1 MSCVSKEKYASYLER
16 LVSVT
21 HSQPVDRDAYVQ
33 LITEICKDYKLTKG
47 MSEFYITPMME
58 QRGLGEVFC
67 DFDNGK
73 STKVLL
79 RIRIISTSKAVI
91 IGTLYSNPDEYVH
104 EDVDVQQLDS
114 MLRIILGYVSRVR
127 LIKKLEEFGFSDLD
141 GYRNFRAFARFM
153 DVNNA
158 ENKLGGKVSFYIDL
172 HNFTLINQEIGRENG
187 DIVMR
192 KYYELLSDTI
202 GDTGIIIRLGGDRF
216 IGVFDKG
223 VQDDVFRIFSGA
235 NIAYD
240 VTGQQRVNVSV
251 AAGIYALPTPYML
264 KSYGDIMDKIMLA
277 GNVAKRHDGERIVTY
292 GEKMKAESDHV
303 KMIQSAFMGA
313 IKNEEFIIH
322 YQPKVDIETKQIV
335 GAEALCRWQRDGR
348 VIPPD
353 EFIPILE
360 LNTFVS
366 DLDFYVLDHVCRDMV
381 RWLNEGRKPVR
392 VSVNFSRKHLV
403 DIDLTDHIISIIDK
417 YNIPHD
423 LIEIELT
430 ETTSDVMFNDLRRIV
445 SSLQRE
451 GVKTAVDD
459 FGVGYSSLN
468 LIRDIPWDVLK
479 IDKSF
484 VPETEDDNNIS
495 NVMFRH
501 LISLAHDMGLE
512 CVVEGVETD
521 EQLRIMRK
529 NGCRIAQG
537 FFFDHPL
544 SVDEFED
551 RLVNKSYK

>member
-1 MSCVSKEKYASYLER
+1 MSCVSKDKYASYLER

-47 MSEFYITPMME
+47 MTEFYITPMME
-58 QRGLGEVFC
+58 QRGMGEVFC
-67 DFDNGK
+67 DFDTGK
-73 STKVLL
+73 SKKVLL

-313 IKNEEFIIH
+313 LKNEEFIIH

-335 GAEALCRWQRDGR
+335 GAEALCRWQWDGR

-360 LNTFVS
+360 LNTFIS

-403 DIDLTDHIISIIDK
+403 DIDLTDHIISITDK

-445 SSLQRE
+445 SGLQRE

-484 VPETEDDNNIS
+484 VPETEDDSNIS

-521 EQLRIMRK
+521 EQLKIMRK
-529 NGCRIAQG
+529 NNCRIAQG

-551 RLVNKSYK
+551 RLVNKTYP

>member
-47 MSEFYITPMME
+47 MTEFYITPMME
-58 QRGLGEVFC
+58 QRGMGEVFC

-73 STKVLL
+73 SKKVLL

-313 IKNEEFIIH
+313 LKNEEFIIH

-335 GAEALCRWQRDGR
+335 GAEALCRWQWDGR

-360 LNTFVS
+360 LNTFIS

-445 SSLQRE
+445 SGLQRE

-484 VPETEDDNNIS
+484 VPETEDDSNIS

-521 EQLRIMRK
+521 EQLKIMRK
-529 NGCRIAQG
+529 NSCRIAQG

-551 RLVNKSYK
+551 RLVNKTYP

>member
-16 LVSVT
+16 MVSVT
-21 HSQPVDRDAYVQ
+21 HSQPVDRDAYFQ

-47 MSEFYITPMME
+47 MTEFYITPMME
-58 QRGLGEVFC
+58 QRGIGEVFC

-79 RIRIISTSKAVI
+79 RIRIVSTSKAVI

-114 MLRIILGYVSRVR
+114 MLRIIIGYVSRVR

-202 GDTGIIIRLGGDRF
+202 GETGIIIRLGGDRF
-216 IGVFDKG
+216 IGVFDRG

-251 AAGIYALPTPYML
+251 AAGIYALPIPYML

-313 IKNEEFIIH
+313 LKNEEFIIH

-335 GAEALCRWQRDGR
+335 GAEALCRWQWDGR

-360 LNTFVS
+360 LNTFIS

-445 SSLQRE
+445 SGLQRE

-484 VPETEDDNNIS
+484 VPETEDDSNIS

-521 EQLRIMRK
+521 EQLKIMRK
-529 NGCRIAQG
+529 NSCRIAQG

-551 RLVNKSYK
+551 RLVNKTYP

>member
-16 LVSVT
+16 MVRVT

-47 MSEFYITPMME
+47 MTEFYITPMME
-58 QRGLGEVFC
+58 QRGIGEVFC

-79 RIRIISTSKAVI
+79 RIRIDSTSKAVI

-202 GDTGIIIRLGGDRF
+202 GETGIIIRLGGDRF
-216 IGVFDKG
+216 IGVFDRG

-251 AAGIYALPTPYML
+251 AAGIYALPIPYML

-292 GEKMKAESDHV
+292 GEKMKSESDHV

-313 IKNEEFIIH
+313 LKNEEFIIH

-403 DIDLTDHIISIIDK
+403 DINLTDHIITIIDK

-430 ETTSDVMFNDLRRIV
+430 ETTSDVMFSDLRRIV

-484 VPETEDDNNIS
+484 VPDTEDDSNIS

-521 EQLRIMRK
+521 EQLKIMRK
-529 NGCRIAQG
+529 NSCRIAQG

-551 RLVNKSYK
+551 RLVNKTYP

>member
-16 LVSVT
+16 LVRVT

-47 MSEFYITPMME
+47 MTEFYITPMME

-216 IGVFDKG
+216 IGVFDRG

-403 DIDLTDHIISIIDK
+403 DIDLTDHIITIIDK

-430 ETTSDVMFNDLRRIV
+430 ETTSDVMFSDLRRIV

-484 VPETEDDNNIS
+484 VPEAEDEVNVS

-551 RLVNKSYK
+551 RLVNKAYK

>member
-1 MSCVSKEKYASYLER
+1 MSCVSKDKYASYLER

-47 MSEFYITPMME
+47 MTEFYITPMME
-58 QRGLGEVFC
+58 QRGMGEVFC
-67 DFDNGK
+67 DFDTGK
-73 STKVLL
+73 SKKVLL

-114 MLRIILGYVSRVR
+114 MLRIILGYVSRER

-313 IKNEEFIIH
+313 LKNEEFIIH

-335 GAEALCRWQRDGR
+335 GAEALCRWQWDGR

-360 LNTFVS
+360 LNTFIS

-445 SSLQRE
+445 SGLQRE

-484 VPETEDDNNIS
+484 VPETEDDSNIS

-521 EQLRIMRK
+521 EQLKIMRK
-529 NGCRIAQG
+529 NSCRIAQG

-551 RLVNKSYK
+551 RLVNKTYP

>member
-47 MSEFYITPMME
+47 MTEFYITPMME

-91 IGTLYSNPDEYVH
+91 IGTLYSNPDEFVH

-153 DVNNA
+153 DVNNT

-216 IGVFDKG
+216 IGVFDRG

-251 AAGIYALPTPYML
+251 AAGIYALPIPYML

-277 GNVAKRHDGERIVTY
+277 GNVAKRHNGERIVTY

-360 LNTFVS
+360 LNAFVS

-403 DIDLTDHIISIIDK
+403 DIDLTDHIITIIDK

-430 ETTSDVMFNDLRRIV
+430 ETTSDVMFSDLRRIV

-484 VPETEDDNNIS
+484 VPETEDEVNVS

>member
-16 LVSVT
+16 LVRVT

-47 MSEFYITPMME
+47 MTEFYITPMME

-153 DVNNA
+153 DVNNT

-216 IGVFDKG
+216 IGVFDRG

-251 AAGIYALPTPYML
+251 AAGIYALPIPYML

-277 GNVAKRHDGERIVTY
+277 GNVAKRHNGERIVTY

-335 GAEALCRWQRDGR
+335 GAEALCRWQWDGR

-360 LNTFVS
+360 LNTFIS

-403 DIDLTDHIISIIDK
+403 DIDLTDHIITIIDK

-430 ETTSDVMFNDLRRIV
+430 ETTSDVMFSDLRRIV

-484 VPETEDDNNIS
+484 VPETEDEVNVS

>member
-16 LVSVT
+16 MVRVT

-47 MSEFYITPMME
+47 MTEFYITPMME
-58 QRGLGEVFC
+58 QRGIGEVFC

-79 RIRIISTSKAVI
+79 RIRIVSTSKAVI

-114 MLRIILGYVSRVR
+114 MLRIILGYVSRER

-202 GDTGIIIRLGGDRF
+202 GETGIIIRLGGDRF
-216 IGVFDKG
+216 IGVFDRG

-251 AAGIYALPTPYML
+251 AAGIYALPIPYML

-292 GEKMKAESDHV
+292 GEKMKSESDHV

-313 IKNEEFIIH
+313 LKNEEFIIH

-403 DIDLTDHIISIIDK
+403 DINLTDHIITIIDK

-430 ETTSDVMFNDLRRIV
+430 ETTSDVMFSDLRRIV

-484 VPETEDDNNIS
+484 VPETEDDSNIS

-521 EQLRIMRK
+521 EQLKIMRK
-529 NGCRIAQG
+529 NSCRIAQG

-551 RLVNKSYK
+551 RLVNKTYP

>member
-1 MSCVSKEKYASYLER
+1 MSCVSKDKYASYLER

-47 MSEFYITPMME
+47 MTEFYITPMME
-58 QRGLGEVFC
+58 QRGMGEVFC
-67 DFDNGK
+67 DFDTGK
-73 STKVLL
+73 SKKVLL

-313 IKNEEFIIH
+313 LKNEEFIIH

-335 GAEALCRWQRDGR
+335 GAEALCRWQWDGR

-360 LNTFVS
+360 LNTFIS

-445 SSLQRE
+445 SGLQRE

-484 VPETEDDNNIS
+484 VPETEDDSNIS

-521 EQLRIMRK
+521 EQLKIMRK
-529 NGCRIAQG
+529 NNCRIAQG

-551 RLVNKSYK
+551 RLVNKTYP

>member
-16 LVSVT
+16 MVSVT

-47 MSEFYITPMME
+47 MTEFYITPMME
-58 QRGLGEVFC
+58 QRGIGEVFC

-79 RIRIISTSKAVI
+79 RIRIVSTSKAVI

-202 GDTGIIIRLGGDRF
+202 GETGIIIRLGGDRF
-216 IGVFDKG
+216 IGVFDRG

-251 AAGIYALPTPYML
+251 AAGIYALPIPYML

-292 GEKMKAESDHV
+292 GEKMKVESDHV

-313 IKNEEFIIH
+313 LKNEEFIIH

-403 DIDLTDHIISIIDK
+403 DINLTDHIITIIDK

-430 ETTSDVMFNDLRRIV
+430 ETTSDVMFSDLRRIV

-484 VPETEDDNNIS
+484 VPEAEDEVNVS

-551 RLVNKSYK
+551 RLVNKTYP

>member
-1 MSCVSKEKYASYLER
+1 
-16 LVSVT
+16 
-21 HSQPVDRDAYVQ
+21 
-33 LITEICKDYKLTKG
+33 
-47 MSEFYITPMME
+47 
-58 QRGLGEVFC
+58 
-67 DFDNGK
+67 
-73 STKVLL
+73 
-79 RIRIISTSKAVI
+79 
-91 IGTLYSNPDEYVH
+91 
-104 EDVDVQQLDS
+104 
-114 MLRIILGYVSRVR
+114 
-127 LIKKLEEFGFSDLD
+127 
-141 GYRNFRAFARFM
+141 
-153 DVNNA
+153 
-158 ENKLGGKVSFYIDL
+158 
-172 HNFTLINQEIGRENG
+172 
-187 DIVMR
+187 
-192 KYYELLSDTI
+192 
-202 GDTGIIIRLGGDRF
+202 
-216 IGVFDKG
+216 
-223 VQDDVFRIFSGA
+223 
-235 NIAYD
+235 
-240 VTGQQRVNVSV
+240 
-251 AAGIYALPTPYML
+251 
-264 KSYGDIMDKIMLA
+264 
-277 GNVAKRHDGERIVTY
+277 
-292 GEKMKAESDHV
+292 
-303 KMIQSAFMGA
+303 
-313 IKNEEFIIH
+313 
-322 YQPKVDIETKQIV
+322 
-335 GAEALCRWQRDGR
+335 
-348 VIPPD
+348 
-353 EFIPILE
+353 
-360 LNTFVS
+360 
-366 DLDFYVLDHVCRDMV
+366 MV

-403 DIDLTDHIISIIDK
+403 DIDLTDHIITIIDK

-430 ETTSDVMFNDLRRIV
+430 ETTSDVMFSDLRRIV

-484 VPETEDDNNIS
+484 VPEAEDEVNVS

>member
-16 LVSVT
+16 MVSVT

-33 LITEICKDYKLTKG
+33 LIMEICKDYKLTKG
-47 MSEFYITPMME
+47 MTEFYITPMME
-58 QRGLGEVFC
+58 QRGIGEVFC

-79 RIRIISTSKAVI
+79 RIRIVSTSKAVI

-202 GDTGIIIRLGGDRF
+202 GETGIIIRLGGDRF
-216 IGVFDKG
+216 IGVFDRG

-251 AAGIYALPTPYML
+251 AAGIYALPIPYML

-292 GEKMKAESDHV
+292 GEKMKSESDHV

-313 IKNEEFIIH
+313 LKNEEFIIH

-403 DIDLTDHIISIIDK
+403 DINLTDHIITIIDK

-430 ETTSDVMFNDLRRIV
+430 ETTSDVMFSDLRRIV

-484 VPETEDDNNIS
+484 VPETEDDSNIS

-521 EQLRIMRK
+521 EQLKIMRK
-529 NGCRIAQG
+529 NSCRIAQG

-551 RLVNKSYK
+551 RLVNKTYP

>member
-1 MSCVSKEKYASYLER
+1 M
-16 LVSVT
+16 
-21 HSQPVDRDAYVQ
+21 
-33 LITEICKDYKLTKG
+33 
-47 MSEFYITPMME
+47 
-58 QRGLGEVFC
+58 
-67 DFDNGK
+67 
-73 STKVLL
+73 
-79 RIRIISTSKAVI
+79 
-91 IGTLYSNPDEYVH
+91 
-104 EDVDVQQLDS
+104 
-114 MLRIILGYVSRVR
+114 
-127 LIKKLEEFGFSDLD
+127 
-141 GYRNFRAFARFM
+141 
-153 DVNNA
+153 
-158 ENKLGGKVSFYIDL
+158 
-172 HNFTLINQEIGRENG
+172 
-187 DIVMR
+187 
-192 KYYELLSDTI
+192 
-202 GDTGIIIRLGGDRF
+202 
-216 IGVFDKG
+216 
-223 VQDDVFRIFSGA
+223 
-235 NIAYD
+235 
-240 VTGQQRVNVSV
+240 
-251 AAGIYALPTPYML
+251 
-264 KSYGDIMDKIMLA
+264 
-277 GNVAKRHDGERIVTY
+277 
-292 GEKMKAESDHV
+292 

-313 IKNEEFIIH
+313 LKNEEFIIH

-445 SSLQRE
+445 SGLQRE

-484 VPETEDDNNIS
+484 VPETEDDSNIS

-521 EQLRIMRK
+521 EQLKIMRK
-529 NGCRIAQG
+529 NSCRIAQG

-551 RLVNKSYK
+551 RLVNKTYP

>member
-16 LVSVT
+16 MVSVT

-58 QRGLGEVFC
+58 QRGIGEVFC

-79 RIRIISTSKAVI
+79 RIRIVSTSKAVI

-202 GDTGIIIRLGGDRF
+202 GETGIIIRLGGDRF
-216 IGVFDKG
+216 IGVFDRG

-251 AAGIYALPTPYML
+251 AAGIYALPIPYML

-292 GEKMKAESDHV
+292 GEKMKSESDHV

-313 IKNEEFIIH
+313 LKNEEFIIH

-403 DIDLTDHIISIIDK
+403 DINLTDHIITIIDK

-430 ETTSDVMFNDLRRIV
+430 ETTSDVMFSDLRRIV

-484 VPETEDDNNIS
+484 VPETEDDSNIS

-521 EQLRIMRK
+521 EQLKIMRK
-529 NGCRIAQG
+529 NSCRIAQG

-551 RLVNKSYK
+551 RLVNKTYP

>member
-16 LVSVT
+16 LVRVT

-47 MSEFYITPMME
+47 MTEFYITPMME

-216 IGVFDKG
+216 IGVFDRG

-403 DIDLTDHIISIIDK
+403 DIDLTDHIITIIDK

-430 ETTSDVMFNDLRRIV
+430 ETTSDVMFSDLRRIV

-484 VPETEDDNNIS
+484 VPEAEDEVNVS

-529 NGCRIAQG
+529 NSCRIAQG

-551 RLVNKSYK
+551 RLVNKAYK

>member
-16 LVSVT
+16 MVRVT

-47 MSEFYITPMME
+47 MTEFYITPMME
-58 QRGLGEVFC
+58 QRGIGEVFC

-79 RIRIISTSKAVI
+79 RIRIDSTSKAVI

-202 GDTGIIIRLGGDRF
+202 GETGIIIRLGGDRF
-216 IGVFDKG
+216 IGVFDRG

-251 AAGIYALPTPYML
+251 AAGIYALPIPYML

-292 GEKMKAESDHV
+292 GEKMKSESDHV

-313 IKNEEFIIH
+313 LKNEEFIIH

-403 DIDLTDHIISIIDK
+403 DINLTDHIITIIDK

-430 ETTSDVMFNDLRRIV
+430 ETTSDVMFSDLRRIV

-484 VPETEDDNNIS
+484 VPETEDDSNIS

-521 EQLRIMRK
+521 EQLKIMRK
-529 NGCRIAQG
+529 NSCRIAQG

-551 RLVNKSYK
+551 RLVNKTYP

>member
-16 LVSVT
+16 MVRVT

-47 MSEFYITPMME
+47 MTEFYITPMME
-58 QRGLGEVFC
+58 QRGIGEVFC

-79 RIRIISTSKAVI
+79 RIRIVSTSKAVI

-202 GDTGIIIRLGGDRF
+202 GETGIIIRLGGDRF
-216 IGVFDKG
+216 IGVFDRG

-251 AAGIYALPTPYML
+251 AAGIYALPIPYML

-292 GEKMKAESDHV
+292 GEKMKSESDHV

-313 IKNEEFIIH
+313 LKNEEFIIH
-322 YQPKVDIETKQIV
+322 YQSKVDIETKQIV

-403 DIDLTDHIISIIDK
+403 DINLTDHIITIIDK

-430 ETTSDVMFNDLRRIV
+430 ETTSDVMFSDLRRIV

-484 VPETEDDNNIS
+484 VPETEDDSNIS

-521 EQLRIMRK
+521 EQLKIMRK
-529 NGCRIAQG
+529 NSCRIAQG

-551 RLVNKSYK
+551 RLVNKTYP

>member
-16 LVSVT
+16 MVRVT

-47 MSEFYITPMME
+47 MTEFYITPMME
-58 QRGLGEVFC
+58 QRGIGEVFC

-79 RIRIISTSKAVI
+79 RIRIVSTSKAVI

-202 GDTGIIIRLGGDRF
+202 GETGIIIRLGGDRF
-216 IGVFDKG
+216 IGVFDRG

-251 AAGIYALPTPYML
+251 AAGIYALPIPYML

-292 GEKMKAESDHV
+292 GEKMKSESDHV

-313 IKNEEFIIH
+313 LKNEEFIIH

-403 DIDLTDHIISIIDK
+403 DINLTDHIITIIDK

-430 ETTSDVMFNDLRRIV
+430 ETTSDVMFSDLRRIV

-484 VPETEDDNNIS
+484 VPETEDDSNIS

-521 EQLRIMRK
+521 EQLKIMRK
-529 NGCRIAQG
+529 NSCRIAQG

-551 RLVNKSYK
+551 RLVNKTYP

>member
-47 MSEFYITPMME
+47 MTEFYITPMME
-58 QRGLGEVFC
+58 QRGMGEVFC

-114 MLRIILGYVSRVR
+114 MLRIILGYVSRER

-313 IKNEEFIIH
+313 LKNEEFIIH

-335 GAEALCRWQRDGR
+335 GAEALCRWQWDGR

-360 LNTFVS
+360 LNTFIS

-381 RWLNEGRKPVR
+381 RWLNEGRQPVR
-392 VSVNFSRKHLV
+392 VSVNFSRKHLI

-445 SSLQRE
+445 SGLQRE

-484 VPETEDDNNIS
+484 VPETEDDGNIS

-521 EQLRIMRK
+521 EQLKIMRK
-529 NGCRIAQG
+529 NSCRIAQG

-551 RLVNKSYK
+551 RLVNKTYP

>member
-1 MSCVSKEKYASYLER
+1 MSCVSKDKYASYLER

-47 MSEFYITPMME
+47 MTEFYITPMME

-91 IGTLYSNPDEYVH
+91 IGTLYSNPDEFVH

-153 DVNNA
+153 DVNNT

-216 IGVFDKG
+216 IGVFDRC

-251 AAGIYALPTPYML
+251 AAGIYALPIPYML

-277 GNVAKRHDGERIVTY
+277 GNVAKRHNGERIVTY

-360 LNTFVS
+360 LNAFVS

-403 DIDLTDHIISIIDK
+403 DIDLTDHIITIIDK

-430 ETTSDVMFNDLRRIV
+430 ETTSDVMFSDLRRIV

-484 VPETEDDNNIS
+484 VPETEDEVNVS

>member
-47 MSEFYITPMME
+47 MTEFYITPMME
-58 QRGLGEVFC
+58 QRGMGEVFC

-73 STKVLL
+73 SKKVLL

-551 RLVNKSYK
+551 RLVNKTYP

>member
-114 MLRIILGYVSRVR
+114 MLRIILGYVSRER

-216 IGVFDKG
+216 IGVFDRG

-313 IKNEEFIIH
+313 LKNEEFIIH

-445 SSLQRE
+445 SGLQRE

-484 VPETEDDNNIS
+484 VPETEDDSNIS

-521 EQLRIMRK
+521 EQLKIMRK
-529 NGCRIAQG
+529 NSCRIAQG

-551 RLVNKSYK
+551 RLVNKAYK

>member
-47 MSEFYITPMME
+47 MTEFYITPMME
-58 QRGLGEVFC
+58 QRGMGEVFC

-73 STKVLL
+73 SKKVLL

-158 ENKLGGKVSFYIDL
+158 ENRLGGKVSFYIDL

-313 IKNEEFIIH
+313 LKNEEFIIH

-335 GAEALCRWQRDGR
+335 GAEALCRWQWDGR

-360 LNTFVS
+360 LNTFIS

-445 SSLQRE
+445 SGLQRE

-484 VPETEDDNNIS
+484 VPETEDDSNIS

-521 EQLRIMRK
+521 EQLKIMRK
-529 NGCRIAQG
+529 NSCRIAQG

-551 RLVNKSYK
+551 RLVNKTYP

>member
-16 LVSVT
+16 MVRVT

-47 MSEFYITPMME
+47 MTEFYITPMME
-58 QRGLGEVFC
+58 QRGIGEVFC

-79 RIRIISTSKAVI
+79 RIRIVSTSKAVI

-202 GDTGIIIRLGGDRF
+202 GETGIIIRLGGDRF
-216 IGVFDKG
+216 IGVFDRG

-251 AAGIYALPTPYML
+251 AAGIYALPIPYML

-313 IKNEEFIIH
+313 LKNEEFIIH

-403 DIDLTDHIISIIDK
+403 DINLTDHIITIIDK

-430 ETTSDVMFNDLRRIV
+430 ETTSDVMFSDLRRIV

-484 VPETEDDNNIS
+484 VPETEDDSNIS

-521 EQLRIMRK
+521 EQLKIMRK
-529 NGCRIAQG
+529 NSCRIAQG

-551 RLVNKSYK
+551 RLVNKTYP

>member
-153 DVNNA
+153 DVSNA

>member
-1 MSCVSKEKYASYLER
+1 MSCVSKDKYASYLER

-47 MSEFYITPMME
+47 MTEFYITPMME

-91 IGTLYSNPDEYVH
+91 IGTLYSNPDEFVH

-153 DVNNA
+153 DVNNT

-216 IGVFDKG
+216 IGVFDRC

-277 GNVAKRHDGERIVTY
+277 GNVAKRHNGERIVTY

-360 LNTFVS
+360 LNAFVS

-403 DIDLTDHIISIIDK
+403 DIDLTDHIITIIDK

-430 ETTSDVMFNDLRRIV
+430 ETTSDVMFSDLRRIV

>member
-47 MSEFYITPMME
+47 MTEFYITPMME

-216 IGVFDKG
+216 IGVFDRG

-403 DIDLTDHIISIIDK
+403 DIDLTDHIITIIDK

-430 ETTSDVMFNDLRRIV
+430 ETTSDVMFSDLRRIV

-484 VPETEDDNNIS
+484 VPETEDDSNIS

-521 EQLRIMRK
+521 EQLKIMRK
-529 NGCRIAQG
+529 NNCRIAQG

-551 RLVNKSYK
+551 RLINKTYK

>member
-47 MSEFYITPMME
+47 MTEFYITPMME
-58 QRGLGEVFC
+58 QRGMGEVFC

-313 IKNEEFIIH
+313 LKNEEFIIH

-335 GAEALCRWQRDGR
+335 GAEALCRWQWDGR

-360 LNTFVS
+360 LNTFIS

-445 SSLQRE
+445 SGLQRE

-484 VPETEDDNNIS
+484 VPETEDDSNIS

-521 EQLRIMRK
+521 EQLKIMRK
-529 NGCRIAQG
+529 NSCRIAQG

-551 RLVNKSYK
+551 RLVNKTYP